1 MTYKLHE
8 RLVAPARNKS
18 DILRL
23 IFGLVT
29 ITSLYMM
36 MVMLGGHVVSVIM
49 GDAWVQAIVN
59 SPGLTSPSQMLTV
72 LGSFGFMII
81 AVCLVVI
88 LLHHRSPMT
97 LLGGF
102 RLATTQ
108 FFKAM
113 RNLLPY
119 MALMVTLAFVT
130 EDLQPNLML
139 ELWLSLLPLT
149 LLFLLVQVSAEELVF
164 RGYFQSQLAAL
175 GLHKSIWILLPAV
188 LFGLLHYDP
197 IIMGS
202 AAPWVVLWAI
212 CFGVLAADLT
222 ARSGTLGPAVAFHFA
237 VNFLSIGVIGIAD
250 YLGGLN
256 LYSYSFSITDT
267 VNLITYLPLDTIGM
281 LLAYLSVRLALRR

>member
-8 RLVAPARNKS
+8 RLVAPARDKS
-18 DILRL
+18 EILRL

-29 ITSLYMM
+29 ITMLYIV
-36 MVMLGGHVVSVIM
+36 MVMLGGHLVSVIM
-49 GDAWVQAIVN
+49 GDAWMQAIAT
-59 SPGLTSPSQMLTV
+59 SPGLTSPGQMLTI

-88 LLHHRSPMT
+88 LLHHRSPIT

-102 RLATTQ
+102 RIAATQ

-119 MALMVTLAFVT
+119 MALLAAFAFMA
-130 EDLQPNLML
+130 EDLQPNLTL
-139 ELWLSLLPLT
+139 GLWLSILPLT

-164 RGYFQSQLAAL
+164 RGYLQSQLAAL
-175 GLHKSIWILLPAV
+175 GLHKSIWILLPAI
-188 LFGLLHYDP
+188 LFGLMHYDP

-202 AAPWVVLWAI
+202 AAPWVVIWAI
-212 CFGVLAADLT
+212 LFGVLAADLT

-237 VNFLSIGVIGIAD
+237 INFLSIGVVGIGD

-256 LYSYSFSITDT
+256 LYFYPFSITDT
-267 VNLITYLPLDTIGM
+267 SKLIAYLPLDTIGM
-281 LLAYLSVRLALRR
+281 LLAYFFVRLALRS

>member
-8 RLVAPARNKS
+8 RLVAPARDKS
-18 DILRL
+18 EILRL

-29 ITSLYMM
+29 ITMLYML

-49 GDAWVQAIVN
+49 GDAWMQAIAT
-59 SPGLTSPSQMLTV
+59 SPGLTSPGQMLTI

-81 AVCLVVI
+81 AVFLVVI
-88 LLHHRSPMT
+88 LLHHRSPIT

-102 RLATTQ
+102 RIATAQ

-119 MALMVTLAFVT
+119 MALLAAFAFMA
-130 EDLQPNLML
+130 EDLQPNLTL
-139 ELWLSLLPLT
+139 GLWLSILPLT

-164 RGYFQSQLAAL
+164 RGYLQSQLAAL
-175 GLHKSIWILLPAV
+175 GLHKSIWILLPAI
-188 LFGLLHYDP
+188 LFGLMHYDP

-212 CFGVLAADLT
+212 FFGVLAADLT

-237 VNFLSIGVIGIAD
+237 INFLSIGVVGIGD
-250 YLGGLN
+250 YLGGLD
-256 LYSYSFSITDT
+256 LYVYPFSITDT
-267 VNLITYLPLDTIGM
+267 SDLITYLPLDTIGM
-281 LLAYLSVRLALRR
+281 LLAYFSVRLALRS

>member
-8 RLVAPARNKS
+8 RLIAPARNKS
-18 DILRL
+18 EILRL
-23 IFGLVT
+23 VFGLVT
-29 ITSLYMM
+29 ITMLYMV

-49 GDAWVQAIVN
+49 GDAWMQAITT
-59 SPGLTSPSQMLTV
+59 SPGLTTPGQMLTI

-81 AVCLVVI
+81 AVCLVVV
-88 LLHHRSPMT
+88 LLHHRSPIT
-97 LLGGF
+97 LIGGF
-102 RLATTQ
+102 RIATTQ

-119 MALMVTLAFVT
+119 MVILASFAFMA
-130 EDLQPNLML
+130 EDLQPNLTL
-139 ELWLSLLPLT
+139 GLWLSILPLT

-164 RGYFQSQLAAL
+164 RGYLQSQLAAL
-175 GLHKSIWILLPAV
+175 GLHKSIWILLPAI

-212 CFGVLAADLT
+212 FFGVLAADLT

-237 VNFLSIGVIGIAD
+237 INFLSIGVVGIGD

-256 LYSYSFSITDT
+256 LYVYPFSITDT
-267 VNLITYLPLDTIGM
+267 SVLITYLPLDTIGM
-281 LLAYLSVRLALRR
+281 LLAYFSVRLALHS

>member
-164 RGYFQSQLAAL
+164 RGYLQSQLAAL

>member
-1 MTYKLHE
+1 MTYKPHE
-8 RLVAPARNKS
+8 RLVAPARDKS
-18 DILRL
+18 EILRL

-29 ITSLYMM
+29 ITMLYIV

-49 GDAWVQAIVN
+49 GDAWMQEIAT
-59 SPGLTSPSQMLTV
+59 SPGLTSPGQMLTI

-88 LLHHRSPMT
+88 LLHHRSPIT
-97 LLGGF
+97 LIGGF
-102 RLATTQ
+102 RIATVQ

-119 MALMVTLAFVT
+119 IALLAIFAFMA
-130 EDLQPNLML
+130 EDLQPNLTL
-139 ELWLSLLPLT
+139 GLWLSILPLT

-164 RGYFQSQLAAL
+164 RGYLQSQLAAL
-175 GLHKSIWILLPAV
+175 GVHKSIWILLPAI
-188 LFGLLHYDP
+188 LFGLMHYDP

-202 AAPWVVLWAI
+202 AAPWVVIWAI
-212 CFGVLAADLT
+212 LFGVLAADLT

-237 VNFLSIGVIGIAD
+237 INFLSIGVVGVND

-256 LYSYSFSITDT
+256 LYVYPFSITDT
-267 VNLITYLPLDTIGM
+267 ANLIAYLPVDTIGM
-281 LLAYLSVRLALRR
+281 LLAYFSVRLALRS

>member
-18 DILRL
+18 EILRL
-23 IFGLVT
+23 IFGLVM
-29 ITSLYMM
+29 ITMLYMV

-49 GDAWVQAIVN
+49 GDAWMQAIVT
-59 SPGLTSPSQMLTV
+59 SPGLTSPGQMLTI

-88 LLHHRSPMT
+88 LLHHRSPIT

-102 RLATTQ
+102 RIATTQ

-119 MALMVTLAFVT
+119 IALLAAFAFMA
-130 EDLQPNLML
+130 EDLQPNLTL
-139 ELWLSLLPLT
+139 GLWLSILPLT
-149 LLFLLVQVSAEELVF
+149 LLFLLVQVSAEELIF
-164 RGYFQSQLAAL
+164 RGYLQSQLAAL
-175 GLHKSIWILLPAV
+175 GLHKSIWILLPAI

-212 CFGVLAADLT
+212 GFGVLAADLT

-237 VNFLSIGVIGIAD
+237 INFLSIGVVGIGD

-256 LYSYSFSITDT
+256 LYVYPFSITDT
-267 VNLITYLPLDTIGM
+267 SDLITYLPLDTIGM
-281 LLAYLSVRLALRR
+281 LLAYFSVRLALHS

>member
-8 RLVAPARNKS
+8 RLVAPARDKS
-18 DILRL
+18 EILRL

-29 ITSLYMM
+29 ITMLYML

-49 GDAWVQAIVN
+49 GDAWMQAIAT
-59 SPGLTSPSQMLTV
+59 SPGLTSPGQMLTI

-88 LLHHRSPMT
+88 LLHHRSPIT

-102 RLATTQ
+102 RIATAQ

-119 MALMVTLAFVT
+119 MALLAAFAFMA
-130 EDLQPNLML
+130 EDLQPNLTL
-139 ELWLSLLPLT
+139 GLWLSILPLT
-149 LLFLLVQVSAEELVF
+149 LLFLLIQVSAEELVF
-164 RGYFQSQLAAL
+164 RGYLQSQLAAL
-175 GLHKSIWILLPAV
+175 GLHKSIWILLPAI
-188 LFGLLHYDP
+188 LFGLMHYDP

-212 CFGVLAADLT
+212 FFGVLAADLT

-237 VNFLSIGVIGIAD
+237 INFLSIGVVGIGD
-250 YLGGLN
+250 YLGGLD
-256 LYSYSFSITDT
+256 LYVYPFSITDT
-267 VNLITYLPLDTIGM
+267 SDLITYLPLDTIGM
-281 LLAYLSVRLALRR
+281 LLAYFSVRLALRS

>member
-8 RLVAPARNKS
+8 RLVAPARDKS

-23 IFGLVT
+23 IFGLLT
-29 ITSLYMM
+29 ITFLYITMF
-36 MVMLGGHVVSVIM
+36 MLGGHVVSVIM
-49 GDAWVQAIVN
+49 GDAWAQAVVT
-59 SPGLTSPSQMLTV
+59 SPGLTSPGQMLTI

-81 AVCLVVI
+81 AVCSVVV

-102 RLATTQ
+102 RLPTAQ
-108 FFKAM
+108 FFQAM

-119 MALMVTLAFVT
+119 MALLVTFAFVT
-130 EDLQPNLML
+130 EDLQPNLTL
-139 ELWLSLLPLT
+139 ELWLSLLPFT

-164 RGYFQSQLAAL
+164 RGYLQSQLAAL
-175 GLHKSIWILLPAV
+175 GLHKSIWVLLPAV

-202 AAPWVVLWAI
+202 AAPWIVLWAI

-222 ARSGTLGPAVAFHFA
+222 ARSGTLGPAVSFHFT
-237 VNFLSIGVIGIAD
+237 VNFLSIGVIGISD

-256 LYSYSFSITDT
+256 LYSYPFSITDT
-267 VNLITYLPLDTIGM
+267 ANLITYLPLDTIGM

>member
-8 RLVAPARNKS
+8 RLVAPARKKS
-18 DILRL
+18 EILRL

-29 ITSLYMM
+29 ITMLYMV

-49 GDAWVQAIVN
+49 GDAWMQAIAT
-59 SPGLTSPSQMLTV
+59 SPGLTSPGQMLTI

-88 LLHHRSPMT
+88 LLHHRSPIT

-102 RLATTQ
+102 RIATTQ

-119 MALMVTLAFVT
+119 IALLAAFAFMA
-130 EDLQPNLML
+130 EDLQPNLTL
-139 ELWLSLLPLT
+139 GLWLSILPLT

-164 RGYFQSQLAAL
+164 RGYLQSQLAAL
-175 GLHKSIWILLPAV
+175 GLHKSIWILLPAI
-188 LFGLLHYDP
+188 LFGLMHYDP

-212 CFGVLAADLT
+212 FFGVLAADLT

-237 VNFLSIGVIGIAD
+237 INFLSIGVVGIGD

-256 LYSYSFSITDT
+256 LYIYPFSITDT
-267 VNLITYLPLDTIGM
+267 SDLITYLPLDTIGM
-281 LLAYLSVRLALRR
+281 LLAYFSVRLALHS

>member
-49 GDAWVQAIVN
+49 GDAWAQAIVN

-164 RGYFQSQLAAL
+164 RGYLQSQLAAL

>member
-23 IFGLVT
+23 IFGLVM
-29 ITSLYMM
+29 ITMLYMV

-49 GDAWVQAIVN
+49 GDAWMQEIAT
-59 SPGLTSPSQMLTV
+59 SPGLTSPGQMLTI

-88 LLHHRSPMT
+88 LLHHRSPIT
-97 LLGGF
+97 LIGGF
-102 RLATTQ
+102 HIATVQ
-108 FFKAM
+108 FFQAM

-119 MALMVTLAFVT
+119 IALLVVFAFMA
-130 EDLQPNLML
+130 EDLQQNLTL
-139 ELWLSLLPLT
+139 GLWLSILPLT
-149 LLFLLVQVSAEELVF
+149 LLFLLVQVSAEELIF
-164 RGYFQSQLAAL
+164 RGYLQSQLAAL
-175 GLHKSIWILLPAV
+175 NLHKSVWVLLPAI

-197 IIMGS
+197 IVMKS
-202 AAPWVVLWAI
+202 AAPWVVLWSI
-212 CFGVLAADLT
+212 CFGVLAGDLT

-237 VNFLSIGVIGIAD
+237 INFLSIGVVGIGD

-256 LYSYSFSITDT
+256 LYFYPFSITDT
-267 VNLITYLPLDTIGM
+267 SKLIAYLPLDTIGM
-281 LLAYLSVRLALRR
+281 LLAYFFVRLALRS

>member
-49 GDAWVQAIVN
+49 GDAWAQAIVN
-59 SPGLTSPSQMLTV
+59 STGLTSPGQMLTV

-130 EDLQPNLML
+130 EELQPNLML

-164 RGYFQSQLAAL
+164 RGYLQSQLAAL
-175 GLHKSIWILLPAV
+175 GLHKSIWILLPSI

-197 IIMGS
+197 TVMGG
-202 AAPWVVLWAI
+202 AAPWIVIWTI
-212 CFGVLAADLT
+212 GFGILAADLT
-222 ARSGTLGPAVAFHFA
+222 ARSGTLGPAIALHFA
-237 VNFLSIGVIGIAD
+237 VNFISIAFIGFND
-250 YLGGLN
+250 YLGGLA
-256 LYSYSFSITDT
+256 LYVHLFSVTNT
-267 VNLITYLPLDTIGM
+267 TTLITYLPLDAIGI
-281 LLAYLSVRLALRR
+281 LLAYLSVRLVLRR

>member
-23 IFGLVT
+23 IFGLVM
-29 ITSLYMM
+29 ITMLYMV
-36 MVMLGGHVVSVIM
+36 MVMLGGHVVSVIV
-49 GDAWVQAIVN
+49 GDAWMQAIAT
-59 SPGLTSPSQMLTV
+59 SPGLTSPGQMLTI

-88 LLHHRSPMT
+88 LLHHRSPIT

-102 RLATTQ
+102 RIATAQ

-113 RNLLPY
+113 SNLLPY
-119 MALMVTLAFVT
+119 IALLAAFAFMT
-130 EDLQPNLML
+130 EDLQPNLTL
-139 ELWLSLLPLT
+139 GLWLSILPLT
-149 LLFLLVQVSAEELVF
+149 LLFLLIQVSAEELVF
-164 RGYFQSQLAAL
+164 RGYLQSQLAAL
-175 GLHKSIWILLPAV
+175 GLHKSIWILLPAI
-188 LFGLLHYDP
+188 LFGLMHYDP

-212 CFGVLAADLT
+212 FFGVLAADLT

-237 VNFLSIGVIGIAD
+237 INFLSIGVVGIGD

-256 LYSYSFSITDT
+256 LYFYPFSITDT
-267 VNLITYLPLDTIGM
+267 SKLLAYLPLDTIGM
-281 LLAYLSVRLALRR
+281 LLAYFFVRLALRS

>member
-8 RLVAPARNKS
+8 RLVAPARDKS
-18 DILRL
+18 EMLRL

-29 ITSLYMM
+29 ITMLYIV

-49 GDAWVQAIVN
+49 GDAWMQAIAT
-59 SPGLTSPSQMLTV
+59 SPGLTSPGQMLTI

-81 AVCLVVI
+81 AVFLVVI
-88 LLHHRSPMT
+88 LLHHRSPIT

-102 RLATTQ
+102 RIATAQ

-119 MALMVTLAFVT
+119 MALLAAFAFMA
-130 EDLQPNLML
+130 EDLQPNLTIG
-139 ELWLSLLPLT
+139 LWLSILPLT

-164 RGYFQSQLAAL
+164 RGYLQSQLAAL
-175 GLHKSIWILLPAV
+175 GLHKSIWILLPAI
-188 LFGLLHYDP
+188 LFGLMHYDP

-212 CFGVLAADLT
+212 FFGVLAADLT

-237 VNFLSIGVIGIAD
+237 INFLSIGVVGIGD
-250 YLGGLN
+250 YLGGLD
-256 LYSYSFSITDT
+256 LYVYPFSITDT
-267 VNLITYLPLDTIGM
+267 SDLITYLPLDTIGM
-281 LLAYLSVRLALRR
+281 LLAYFSVRLALRS

>member
-8 RLVAPARNKS
+8 RLVAPARDKS

-23 IFGLVT
+23 IFGLLT
-29 ITSLYMM
+29 ITFLYITMF
-36 MVMLGGHVVSVIM
+36 MLGGHVVSVIM
-49 GDAWVQAIVN
+49 GDAWAQAVVT
-59 SPGLTSPSQMLTV
+59 SPGLTSPGQMLTI

-81 AVCLVVI
+81 AVCSVVV

-102 RLATTQ
+102 RLPTAQ
-108 FFKAM
+108 FFQAM

-119 MALMVTLAFVT
+119 MALLVTFAFVT
-130 EDLQPNLML
+130 EDLQPNLTL
-139 ELWLSLLPLT
+139 ELWLSLLPFT

-164 RGYFQSQLAAL
+164 RGYLQSQIAAL
-175 GLHKSIWILLPAV
+175 GLHKSIWVLLPAV

-202 AAPWVVLWAI
+202 AAPWIVLWAI

-222 ARSGTLGPAVAFHFA
+222 ARSGTLGPAVAFHFT
-237 VNFLSIGVIGIAD
+237 VNFLSIGVIGISD

-256 LYSYSFSITDT
+256 LYSYPFSITDT
-267 VNLITYLPLDTIGM
+267 ANLITYLPLDTIGM

>member
-8 RLVAPARNKS
+8 RLVAPARDKS
-18 DILRL
+18 EILRL

-29 ITSLYMM
+29 ITILYMV

-49 GDAWVQAIVN
+49 GDAWMQAIAT
-59 SPGLTSPSQMLTV
+59 SPGLTSPGQMLTI

-88 LLHHRSPMT
+88 LLHHRSPIT

-102 RLATTQ
+102 RIATAQ

-119 MALMVTLAFVT
+119 MALLAAFAFMA
-130 EDLQPNLML
+130 EDLQPNLTL
-139 ELWLSLLPLT
+139 GLWLSILPLT
-149 LLFLLVQVSAEELVF
+149 LLFLLIQVSAEELVF
-164 RGYFQSQLAAL
+164 RGYLQSQLAAL
-175 GLHKSIWILLPAV
+175 GLHKSIWILLPAI
-188 LFGLLHYDP
+188 LFGLMHYDP

-212 CFGVLAADLT
+212 FFGVLAADLT

-237 VNFLSIGVIGIAD
+237 INFLSIGVVGIGD
-250 YLGGLN
+250 YLGGLD
-256 LYSYSFSITDT
+256 LYVYPFSITDT
-267 VNLITYLPLDTIGM
+267 SDLITYLPLDTIGM
-281 LLAYLSVRLALRR
+281 LLAYFSVRLALRS

>member
-29 ITSLYMM
+29 ITFLYMM

-164 RGYFQSQLAAL
+164 RGYLQSQLAAL

>member
-8 RLVAPARNKS
+8 RLVAPARDRS
-18 DILRL
+18 EILRL

-29 ITSLYMM
+29 ITMLYIV

-49 GDAWVQAIVN
+49 GDAWMQAIAT
-59 SPGLTSPSQMLTV
+59 SPGLTSPGQMLTI

-81 AVCLVVI
+81 AVFLVVI
-88 LLHHRSPMT
+88 LLHHRSPIT

-102 RLATTQ
+102 RIATAQ

-119 MALMVTLAFVT
+119 MALLAAFAFMA
-130 EDLQPNLML
+130 EDLQPNLTL
-139 ELWLSLLPLT
+139 GLWLSILPLT

-164 RGYFQSQLAAL
+164 RGYLQSQLAAL
-175 GLHKSIWILLPAV
+175 GLHKSIWILLPAI
-188 LFGLLHYDP
+188 LFGLVHYDP

-212 CFGVLAADLT
+212 FFGILAADLT

-237 VNFLSIGVIGIAD
+237 INFLSIGVVGIGD

-256 LYSYSFSITDT
+256 LYVYPFSITDT
-267 VNLITYLPLDTIGM
+267 SDIITYLPLDTIGM
-281 LLAYLSVRLALRR
+281 LLAYFSVRLALHS

>member
-23 IFGLVT
+23 IFGLVM
-29 ITSLYMM
+29 ITMLYMV

-49 GDAWVQAIVN
+49 GDAWMQAIAT
-59 SPGLTSPSQMLTV
+59 SPGLTSPGQMLTI

-88 LLHHRSPMT
+88 LLHHRSPIT
-97 LLGGF
+97 LIGGF
-102 RLATTQ
+102 RIATVQ
-108 FFKAM
+108 FFQAM

-119 MALMVTLAFVT
+119 IALLVVFAFMA
-130 EDLQPNLML
+130 EDLQQNLTL
-139 ELWLSLLPLT
+139 KLWLSILPLT
-149 LLFLLVQVSAEELVF
+149 LLFLLVQVSAEELIF
-164 RGYFQSQLAAL
+164 RGYLQSQLAAL
-175 GLHKSIWILLPAV
+175 NLHKSVWVLLPAI

-197 IIMGS
+197 IIMKS
-202 AAPWVVLWAI
+202 AAPWVVLWSI
-212 CFGVLAADLT
+212 CFGVLAGDLT

-237 VNFLSIGVIGIAD
+237 INFLSIGVVGIGD

-256 LYSYSFSITDT
+256 LYFYPFSITDT
-267 VNLITYLPLDTIGM
+267 SKLIAYLPLDTIGM
-281 LLAYLSVRLALRR
+281 LLAYFFVRLALRS

>member
-18 DILRL
+18 EILRL

-29 ITSLYMM
+29 ITMLYMV

-49 GDAWVQAIVN
+49 GDAWMQAIAT
-59 SPGLTSPSQMLTV
+59 SPGLTSPGQMLTI

-88 LLHHRSPMT
+88 LLHHRSPIT

-102 RLATTQ
+102 RIATAQ

-119 MALMVTLAFVT
+119 MALLAAFAFMA
-130 EDLQPNLML
+130 EDLQPNLTL
-139 ELWLSLLPLT
+139 GLWLSILPLT
-149 LLFLLVQVSAEELVF
+149 LLFLLIQVSAEELVF
-164 RGYFQSQLAAL
+164 RGYLQSQLAAL
-175 GLHKSIWILLPAV
+175 GLHKSIWILLPAI
-188 LFGLLHYDP
+188 LFGLMHYDP

-212 CFGVLAADLT
+212 FFGVLAADLT

-237 VNFLSIGVIGIAD
+237 INFLSIGVVGIGD

-256 LYSYSFSITDT
+256 LYVYPFSITDT
-267 VNLITYLPLDTIGM
+267 SDLITYLPLDTIGM
-281 LLAYLSVRLALRR
+281 LLAYFSVRLALHS

>member
-23 IFGLVT
+23 IFGLVM
-29 ITSLYMM
+29 ITMLYMV

-49 GDAWVQAIVN
+49 GDAWMQAIAT
-59 SPGLTSPSQMLTV
+59 SPGLTSPGQMLTI

-88 LLHHRSPMT
+88 LLHHRSPIT

-102 RLATTQ
+102 RIATTQ

-119 MALMVTLAFVT
+119 IALLAAFAFMA
-130 EDLQPNLML
+130 EDLQPNLTL
-139 ELWLSLLPLT
+139 GLWLSILPLT

-164 RGYFQSQLAAL
+164 RGYLQSQLAAL
-175 GLHKSIWILLPAV
+175 GLHKSIWILLPAI

-212 CFGVLAADLT
+212 FFGVLAADLT

-237 VNFLSIGVIGIAD
+237 INFLSIGVVGIGD

-256 LYSYSFSITDT
+256 LYFYPFSITDT
-267 VNLITYLPLDTIGM
+267 SKLIAYLPLDTVGM
-281 LLAYLSVRLALRR
+281 LLAYFFVRLALRS

>member
-23 IFGLVT
+23 IFGLVM
-29 ITSLYMM
+29 ITMLYMV

-49 GDAWVQAIVN
+49 GDAWMQAIAT
-59 SPGLTSPSQMLTV
+59 SPGLTSPGQMLTI

-88 LLHHRSPMT
+88 LLHHRSPIT
-97 LLGGF
+97 LIGGF
-102 RLATTQ
+102 RIATVQ

-119 MALMVTLAFVT
+119 IALLVVFAFMA
-130 EDLQPNLML
+130 EDLQQNLTL
-139 ELWLSLLPLT
+139 GLWLSILPLT
-149 LLFLLVQVSAEELVF
+149 LLFLLVQVSAEELIF
-164 RGYFQSQLAAL
+164 RGYLQSQLAAL
-175 GLHKSIWILLPAV
+175 NLHKSVWVLLPAI

-197 IIMGS
+197 IIMKS
-202 AAPWVVLWAI
+202 AAPWVVLWSI
-212 CFGVLAADLT
+212 CFGVLAGDLT

-237 VNFLSIGVIGIAD
+237 INFLSIGVVGIGD

-256 LYSYSFSITDT
+256 LYFYPFSITDT
-267 VNLITYLPLDTIGM
+267 SKLIAYLPLDTIGM
-281 LLAYLSVRLALRR
+281 LLAYFFVRLALRS

>member
-8 RLVAPARNKS
+8 RLVAPARDKS

-23 IFGLVT
+23 IFGLLT
-29 ITSLYMM
+29 ITFLYITMF
-36 MVMLGGHVVSVIM
+36 MLGGHVVSVIM
-49 GDAWVQAIVN
+49 GDAWAQAVVT
-59 SPGLTSPSQMLTV
+59 SPGLTSPGQMLTI

-81 AVCLVVI
+81 AVCSVVV

-102 RLATTQ
+102 RLPTAQ
-108 FFKAM
+108 FFQAM

-119 MALMVTLAFVT
+119 MALLVTFAFVT
-130 EDLQPNLML
+130 EDLQPNLTL
-139 ELWLSLLPLT
+139 ELWLSLLPFT

-164 RGYFQSQLAAL
+164 RGYLQSQLAAL
-175 GLHKSIWILLPAV
+175 GLHKSIWVLLPAV

-202 AAPWVVLWAI
+202 AAPWIVLWAI

-222 ARSGTLGPAVAFHFA
+222 ARSGTLGPAVAFHFT
-237 VNFLSIGVIGIAD
+237 VNFLSIGVIGISD

-256 LYSYSFSITDT
+256 LYSYPFSITDT
-267 VNLITYLPLDTIGM
+267 ANLITYLPLDTIGM

>member
-49 GDAWVQAIVN
+49 GDAWAQAIVN
-59 SPGLTSPSQMLTV
+59 SPGLTSPGQMLTV

-164 RGYFQSQLAAL
+164 RGYLQSQLAAL

-197 IIMGS
+197 IIMGR
-202 AAPWVVLWAI
+202 AAPWFVLWAI

-222 ARSGTLGPAVAFHFA
+222 ARSGTLGPAVAFHFTI
-237 VNFLSIGVIGIAD
+237 NFLSVGIIGIAD

-267 VNLITYLPLDTIGM
+267 VNLISYLPLDTIGM

>member
-1 MTYKLHE
+1 MTYRLHE
-8 RLVAPARNKS
+8 RLVAPARNTS
-18 DILRL
+18 EILRL

-29 ITSLYMM
+29 ITMLYMV
-36 MVMLGGHVVSVIM
+36 MVMLGGHVVSMIM
-49 GDAWVQAIVN
+49 GDAWMQAITT
-59 SPGLTSPSQMLTV
+59 SPGLTSPGQMLTI

-88 LLHHRSPMT
+88 LLHHRSPIT

-102 RLATTQ
+102 RIATTQ

-119 MALMVTLAFVT
+119 MALLATFAFMA
-130 EDLQPNLML
+130 EDLQPNLTL
-139 ELWLSLLPLT
+139 RLWLSILPLT

-164 RGYFQSQLAAL
+164 RGYLQSQLAAL
-175 GLHKSIWILLPAV
+175 GLHKSIWILLPAI
-188 LFGLLHYDP
+188 LFGLVHYDP

-212 CFGVLAADLT
+212 LFGVLAADLT

-237 VNFLSIGVIGIAD
+237 INFLSIGVVGIGD

-256 LYSYSFSITDT
+256 LYVYPFSITDT
-267 VNLITYLPLDTIGM
+267 SDIITYLPLDTIGM
-281 LLAYLSVRLALRR
+281 LLAYFSVRLASHS

>member
-18 DILRL
+18 EILRL

-29 ITSLYMM
+29 ITMLYMV

-49 GDAWVQAIVN
+49 GDAWMQAIAT
-59 SPGLTSPSQMLTV
+59 SPGLTSPGQMLTI

-88 LLHHRSPMT
+88 LLHHRSPIT

-102 RLATTQ
+102 RIATAQ

-119 MALMVTLAFVT
+119 MALLAAFAFMA
-130 EDLQPNLML
+130 EDLQPNLTL
-139 ELWLSLLPLT
+139 GLWLSILPLT
-149 LLFLLVQVSAEELVF
+149 LLFLLIQVSAEELVF
-164 RGYFQSQLAAL
+164 RGYLQSQLAAL
-175 GLHKSIWILLPAV
+175 GLHKSIWILLPAI
-188 LFGLLHYDP
+188 LFGLVHYDP

-212 CFGVLAADLT
+212 FFGVLAADLT

-237 VNFLSIGVIGIAD
+237 INFLSIGVVGIGD

-256 LYSYSFSITDT
+256 LYVYPFSITDT
-267 VNLITYLPLDTIGM
+267 SDIITYLPLDTIGM
-281 LLAYLSVRLALRR
+281 LLAYFSVRLALHS

>member
-1 MTYKLHE
+1 MTYRLHE

-18 DILRL
+18 EILRL

-29 ITSLYMM
+29 ITMLYMV
-36 MVMLGGHVVSVIM
+36 MVMLCGHVVSVIM
-49 GDAWVQAIVN
+49 GDAWMQAIAT
-59 SPGLTSPSQMLTV
+59 SPGLTSPGQMLTI

-88 LLHHRSPMT
+88 LLHHRSPIT

-102 RLATTQ
+102 RIATAQ

-119 MALMVTLAFVT
+119 IALLAAFAFMA
-130 EDLQPNLML
+130 EDLQPNLTL
-139 ELWLSLLPLT
+139 GLWLSILPLT

-164 RGYFQSQLAAL
+164 RGYLQSQLAAL
-175 GLHKSIWILLPAV
+175 GLHKSIWILLPAI
-188 LFGLLHYDP
+188 LFGLMHYDP

-212 CFGVLAADLT
+212 FFGVLAADLT

-237 VNFLSIGVIGIAD
+237 INFLSIGVVGIGD

-256 LYSYSFSITDT
+256 LYVYPFSITDT
-267 VNLITYLPLDTIGM
+267 SDLITYLPLDTIGM
-281 LLAYLSVRLALRR
+281 LLAYFSVRLALHS

>member
-29 ITSLYMM
+29 ITFLYMM

-59 SPGLTSPSQMLTV
+59 SPGLTSPSQMLTI

-130 EDLQPNLML
+130 EELQPNLML